1 MGHENAAPS
10 RRRSQNSSSFAGE
23 GSPNVD
29 SARTWAVIL
38 VLAACLATHPTRG
51 DAQAVCR
58 PVAVGSAQV
67 EAVRDGRT
75 LVLDDGH
82 ELRLAAI
89 EITSASREIL
99 AELVQK
105 RALKLAPLGAARDRY
120 GRIVAFA
127 YAGDDPETL
136 QYRLIANGA
145 ARVAAHVG
153 DQACAAALLTA
164 EARARGEGRGIWA
177 DPSFAPLAADDLAR
191 LQALV
196 GRFVL
201 VEGQILSVRRSG
213 TTIYLNFGDRWARD
227 FSVLIPS
234 RGERNFIAAGLA
246 LATLKNRRV
255 RVRGWLDLRAGP
267 LIEVDSPEQV
277 EMID

>member
-1 MGHENAAPS
+1 M
-10 RRRSQNSSSFAGE
+10 
-23 GSPNVD
+23 
-29 SARTWAVIL
+29 
-38 VLAACLATHPTRG
+38 
-51 DAQAVCR
+51 
-58 PVAVGSAQV
+58 
-67 EAVRDGRT
+67 
-75 LVLDDGH
+75 
-82 ELRLAAI
+82 
-89 EITSASREIL
+89 
-99 AELVQK
+99 
-105 RALKLAPLGAARDRY
+105 
-120 GRIVAFA
+120 
-127 YAGDDPETL
+127 
-136 QYRLIANGA
+136 
-145 ARVAAHVG
+145 
-153 DQACAAALLTA
+153 
-164 EARARGEGRGIWA
+164 
-177 DPSFAPLAADDLAR
+177 
-191 LQALV
+191 